1 MKAQKVRTLIR
12 RELEEAFEKFD
23 VLLTP
28 TSPTTAF
35 RIGERTKDPVQMYL
49 SDINSIPANMAGI
62 PAISIPCGFHEGL
75 PGGMQLMGPVLSE
88 AKLLNVAYQYEQ
100 ATQWHEFRPMI

>member
-1 MKAQKVRTLIR
+1 
-12 RELEEAFEKFD
+12 
-23 VLLTP
+23 TP

-62 PAISIPCGFHEGL
+62 PAISVPCGFHDGL
-75 PGGMQLMGPVLSE
+75 PVGMQLMGPVLSE
-88 AKLLNVAYQYEQ
+88 ATLLNVAYKYEQ
-100 ATQWHEFRPMI
+100 ATEWHKFRPMS